1 MATTESAEEWSWHV
15 GLGLGL
21 KDSIVGI
28 GALWRVP
35 KEVTPLSDHDKG
47 YGREKP
53 MSTLER
59 RRQQKKQ
66 ETVKETLAV
75 KRQEGRSVVI
85 HRVIQCMLLNGGIWL
100 TIAVFN
106 YGLTPILKLVISFI
120 YDNTSRNDKST
131 SSAIWEW
138 TLPFL
143 YFTFNSLWIFPIF
156 LLSRIINAIWFQDI
170 ADATYR
176 LTRGRPVQLPSLSRN
191 LADILF
197 SLVVE
202 TFFLVQ
208 AFLMKTLIPIPLMAN
223 FFYFLHLCLLYALY
237 SFEYKWFN
245 MGWDVTQRLA
255 AIETSWPYY
264 FGFGIPLAFCSGGV
278 FFPVSF
284 VVSGCI
290 FSVLFPLFIISAN
303 HKLPAPSGMPLRLFS
318 FSVLAANKI
327 FSWKRPSSISQP
339 LPGS

>member
-1 MATTESAEEWSWHV
+1 MELREWSWHA

-35 KEVTPLSDHDKG
+35 KEVEHREEASDGKAKPL
-47 YGREKP
+47 
-53 MSTLER
+53 STLER
-59 RRQQKKQ
+59 RRLQKKQ
-66 ETVKETLAV
+66 ETQQETLAV

-85 HRVIQCMLLNGGIWL
+85 HRVLQCMVLNGGVVWFSIV
-100 TIAVFN
+100 VFN
-106 YGLTPILKLVISFI
+106 HALTPILKFVISFI
-120 YDNTSRNDKST
+120 YDQASSNEDST
-131 SSAIWEW
+131 AATIWEW
-138 TLPFL
+138 TWPFL
-143 YFTFNSLWIFPIF
+143 SFTFNSLWIFPIY

-176 LTRGRPVQLPSLSRN
+176 LTRGRPMQLPSLSRN

-202 TFFLVQ
+202 TFFLIQ
-208 AFLMKTLIPIPLMAN
+208 AFLMKTLIPIPMIAN

-255 AIETSWPYY
+255 AIESSWPYY
-264 FGFGIPLAFCSGGV
+264 FGFGIPLAFGSGGV

-290 FSVLFPLFIISAN
+290 FSLCFPLFIISAN
-303 HKLPAPSGMPLRLFS
+303 NGRLPAPSGMSLKLFA
-318 FSVLAANKI
+318 FSVMAANKL
-327 FSWKRPSSISQP
+327 FSWKSSTTLSQRRQ
-339 LPGS
+339 

>member
-1 MATTESAEEWSWHV
+1 METEEWSWHA

-21 KDSIVGI
+21 KDSIAGI
-28 GALWRVP
+28 GSLWRVP
-35 KEVTPLSDHDKG
+35 KEAAPREDKSDEK
-47 YGREKP
+47 EKP
-53 MSTLER
+53 LSTLER

-66 ETVKETLAV
+66 ETQKETLAV

-85 HRVIQCMLLNGGIWL
+85 HRVLQCMLLNGGVVLLSI
-100 TIAVFN
+100 IIFN
-106 YGLTPILKLVISFI
+106 YVLTPILQFVISFI
-120 YDNTSRNDKST
+120 YDQTSSNEEST
-131 SSAIWEW
+131 SATIWEW
-138 TLPFL
+138 AWPFL
-143 YFTFNSLWIFPIF
+143 SFTFNSLWIFPIY

-176 LTRGRPVQLPSLSRN
+176 LTRGRPMQLPSLSRN
-191 LADILF
+191 IADILF

-202 TFFLVQ
+202 TFFLIQ
-208 AFLMKTLIPIPLMAN
+208 AFLMKTLIPIPMIAN

-255 AIETSWPYY
+255 AIESSWPYY
-264 FGFGIPLAFCSGGV
+264 VGFGIPLVSCSGGV

-290 FSVLFPLFIISAN
+290 FSLLFPLFIISAN
-303 HKLPAPSGMPLRLFS
+303 NGRLPAPSGMSLKLFA
-318 FSVLAANKI
+318 FSVMAANKL
-327 FSWKRPSSISQP
+327 FSWKRTTTPALRRQ
-339 LPGS
+339 

>member
-1 MATTESAEEWSWHV
+1 MPLPSMELREWSFHT

-35 KEVTPLSDHDKG
+35 KEVEHREEASDGKAKPL
-47 YGREKP
+47 
-53 MSTLER
+53 STLER
-59 RRQQKKQ
+59 RRLQKKQ
-66 ETVKETLAV
+66 ETQQETLAV

-85 HRVIQCMLLNGGIWL
+85 HRVLQCMLLNGGVVWSSI
-100 TIAVFN
+100 IVFN
-106 YGLTPILKLVISFI
+106 YALTPILKFVISFI
-120 YDNTSRNDKST
+120 YDQT
-131 SSAIWEW
+131 SSNEESTAATIWEW
-138 TLPFL
+138 TWPFL
-143 YFTFNSLWIFPIF
+143 SFTFNSLWIFPIY

-170 ADATYR
+170 ADVTYR
-176 LTRGRPVQLPSLSRN
+176 LTRGRPMQLPSLSRN

-202 TFFLVQ
+202 TFFLIQ
-208 AFLMKTLIPIPLMAN
+208 AFLMKTLIPIPMIAN

-255 AIETSWPYY
+255 AIESSWPYY
-264 FGFGIPLAFCSGGV
+264 FGFGIPLAFGSGGV

-290 FSVLFPLFIISAN
+290 FSLCFPLFIISAN
-303 HKLPAPSGMPLRLFS
+303 
-318 FSVLAANKI
+318 N
-327 FSWKRPSSISQP
+327 
-339 LPGS
+339 